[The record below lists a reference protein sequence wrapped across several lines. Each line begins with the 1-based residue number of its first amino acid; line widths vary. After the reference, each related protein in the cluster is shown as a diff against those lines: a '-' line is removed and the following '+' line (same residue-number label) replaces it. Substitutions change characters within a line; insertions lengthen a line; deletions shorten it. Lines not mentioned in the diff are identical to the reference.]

1 MLRNILLAIIP
12 IFVAVDAF
20 GLLPIYMSFSEHLSP
35 HGKRQLI
42 IQSILTALALAV
54 AFIFLGLKIFALLGI
69 TVGDF
74 MIAGGAILFCLAITD
89 LLSSTKQ
96 AAIPGEDLGVVPL
109 GTPLIAGP
117 AVLTS
122 SVVIIS
128 QYGLAA
134 TVISVVVNIV
144 FAGVVFAMS
153 GYVIRVIGQSGG
165 KALSKIV
172 SLFLAAI
179 GVMMV
184 RKGIFAIAAGT

>member
-20 GLLPIYMSFSEHLSP
+20 GLLPIYMSFAEHLSP

-42 IQSILTALALAV
+42 IQSILTALVLAV

-96 AAIPGEDLGVVPL
+96 TSIPGEDLGVVPL

-144 FAGVVFAMS
+144 FAGVLFAMS
-153 GYVIRVIGQSGG
+153 GFVIRVIGRSGA

-179 GVMMV
+179 GVMMI